1 MSVRIVFYVSILASL
16 LLHIFDIGTDV
27 LVTIGLFHSDKVY
40 FWVSI
45 SILII
50 GAIFSSIAAT
60 LFGAARAVAEAAAKN
75 DGNVDIDSIPEPD
88 LNATTIGSCLCGL
101 TQLGIFFDAFF
112 SLKEGG
118 KTDGYAFSRLFEALV
133 ESSAQSLL
141 QLYIAMKHSRRAGG
155 HTLTV
160 AFVKET

>member
-1 MSVRIVFYVSILASL
+1 MSVRIVFYVSILSSL

-88 LNATTIGSCLCGL
+88 L
-101 TQLGIFFDAFF
+101 
-112 SLKEGG
+112 
-118 KTDGYAFSRLFEALV
+118 
-133 ESSAQSLL
+133 L
-141 QLYIAMKHSRRAGG
+141 Q
-155 HTLTV
+155 
-160 AFVKET
+160 

>member
-1 MSVRIVFYVSILASL
+1 MTLRNASARYLDLNTNYTRGYHVRSYCILCPGYHRVVSQRQSVL
-16 LLHIFDIGTDV
+16 LGI
-27 LVTIGLFHSDKVY
+27 DKY
-40 FWVSI
+40 SNHR
-45 SILII
+45 
-50 GAIFSSIAAT
+50 AIFSSIAAT

-141 QLYIAMKHSRRAGG
+141 QLYIAMKHSRRAVCG
-155 HTLTV
+155 
-160 AFVKET
+160 